1 MFRKKVNVIVACQ
14 VNDGGIAMNG
24 KIPWYAPTDLKYFK
38 DTTMLAESNKKNAVI
53 MGRKT
58 FDTIGHELCGR
69 INYVL
74 SSSISK
80 ESSTD
85 TLIIKNNIHDI
96 LISAMSNEDIDKIFV
111 IGGEQI
117 YNLFFNEYRFLIEY
131 IYITLVNTT
140 YKCDQFF
147 NLTNWVYDSTKQA
160 EHVEDNGVH
169 LHFYI
174 TAPQNIEEEQY
185 INLMEKIVNTGELR
199 KNRTGIDTFS
209 LFGER
214 LEFNITNTIPF
225 ITTKKLA
232 WKTML
237 RELLWFI
244 SGDTNNKTLQ
254 DKNVHIWDG
263 NSSREYLDSIGLLER
278 PEGDLGPIYGF
289 QWRHFGAD
297 YIDCNTDY
305 TGKGIDQLKE
315 VIRQIRETPDSRRII
330 LSAWNPSAINLMA
343 LPPCHVLCQW
353 YVRNGSYL
361 DCQLYQRSCDVA
373 LGVPFNIA
381 SYSILT
387 YMLAHICN
395 LKPGKFIHIM
405 GDAHIYTNHIDKIR
419 EQFER
424 YPYQFPQLRFKRQVN
439 DIDDFKED
447 DFEILF
453 YNSHDSIKIE
463 MN

>member
-1 MFRKKVNVIVACQ
+1 MFSKKVNIIVACQ
-14 VNDGGIAMNG
+14 VKDGGIAMNG
-24 KIPWYAPTDLKYFK
+24 KIPWHTPTDMKYFK
-38 DTTMLAESNKKNAVI
+38 ETTMFAESTKKNVVI

-58 FDTIGHELCGR
+58 FDTIGHELYGR

-74 SSSISK
+74 SSSIPK
-80 ESSTD
+80 ESTD
-85 TLIIKNNIHDI
+85 TLIYKNNMQDI
-96 LISAMSNEDIDKIFV
+96 LLSAMNDEQVDKIFV

-117 YNLFFNEYRFLIEY
+117 YNLFFTEYRYLIEHVF
-131 IYITLVNTT
+131 ITLVSTS

-147 NLTNWVYDSTKQA
+147 NLSNWVYDASIQR
-160 EHVEDNGVH
+160 EHVEDNGIH
-169 LHFYI
+169 LYFYI
-174 TAPQNIEEEQY
+174 SIPQNPEEEKY
-185 INLMEKIVNTGELR
+185 INLMEKIINTGELR
-199 KNRTGIDTFS
+199 KNRTGVDTFS

-263 NSSREYLDSIGLLER
+263 NSSREYLDSIGLKDR

-297 YIDCNTDY
+297 YVDCNTDY

-330 LSAWNPSAINLMA
+330 LSAWNPSALHLMA

-353 YVRNGSYL
+353 YVRNGMYL

-381 SYSILT
+381 SYSMLT

-405 GDAHIYTNHIDKIR
+405 GDAHIYTNHVDKVR

-424 YPYQFPQLRFKRQVN
+424 HSYQFPQLRFTRKVN
-439 DIDDFKED
+439 EIDEFKED

-453 YNSHDSIKIE
+453 YKSHDSIKME